1 MIVIITTDI
10 TTTIVIMIATMTV
23 NELNDLDFSEFSSE
37 SPYGFSGFI
46 PIEKL
51 LNSCEGVP
59 RKPGVYIVSV
69 PKGFAPKFLQK
80 SLVFPYPKKRKN
92 GGVKVEDP
100 SESVEKLKK
109 KWVAGTTVIYIG
121 QTTKQTLKKRLE
133 QYMRFGRS
141 KSINHE
147 GGKFIWQLE
156 NVHSCPIAWTV
167 LAKEN
172 PKAAERYLLEHFKEQ
187 YGRFPFANHRP

>member
-1 MIVIITTDI
+1 MIVIIATDVITMTATAI
-10 TTTIVIMIATMTV
+10 TTTIVIMIATVTV

-46 PIEKL
+46 SIEKL
-51 LNSCEGVP
+51 LDSCEQVP
-59 RKPGVYIVSV
+59 REPGVYIVSV

-80 SLVFPYPKKRKN
+80 SLASPKKN
-92 GGVKVEDP
+92 GEVR
-100 SESVEKLKK
+100 SVSVQELEK
-109 KWVAGTTVIYIG
+109 KWVDGTAVIYIG
-121 QTTKQTLKKRLE
+121 QSTKLKKRLE
-133 QYMRFGRS
+133 QYMRFVKS
-141 KSINHE
+141 KSTNHG
-147 GGKFIWQLE
+147 GGKLIWQLE